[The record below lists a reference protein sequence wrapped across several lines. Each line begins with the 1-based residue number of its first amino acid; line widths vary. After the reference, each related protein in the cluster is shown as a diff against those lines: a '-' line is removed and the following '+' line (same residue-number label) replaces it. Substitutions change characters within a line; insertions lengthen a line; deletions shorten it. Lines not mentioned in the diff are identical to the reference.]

1 MTNTPKQAE
10 AGAVPAFAV
19 SSLDALN
26 LGKLAAAGV
35 WCALRHPVTGAP
47 LVTPEGA
54 PIRLKL
60 AGMDAPVARAAADRL
75 SALPKDAPAADLQT
89 ALRQQVIDC
98 TLDWEG
104 VPLEF
109 SPANVAAFYEAWD
122 WAEGQALE
130 TIAARDRYLGN

>member
-1 MTNTPKQAE
+1 MTTSPKAE
-10 AGAVPAFAV
+10 VGAAPAFAV

-60 AGMDAPVARAAADRL
+60 AGMDAPVAKAAAARL
-75 SALPKDAPAADLQT
+75 SALPKDAPTAELEA

-98 TLDWEG
+98 TLEWEG

-109 SPANVAAFYEAWD
+109 SPANVAAFYAAWD

>member
-1 MTNTPKQAE
+1 MPTPQDAE
-10 AGAVPAFAV
+10 AGAVPDFAV

-54 PIRLKL
+54 AIRLKL
-60 AGMDAPVARAAADRL
+60 AGMDAPHAKAAAARL
-75 SALPKDAPAADLQT
+75 AALPKDAPPADLEA

-98 TLDWEG
+98 TLGWEG
-104 VPLEF
+104 VPLDF
-109 SPANVAAFYEAWD
+109 TPATVAQLYDAWE
-122 WAEGQALE
+122 WAVGQALE
-130 TIAARDRYLGN
+130 AIADRDRYLGN

>member
-1 MTNTPKQAE
+1 MPTPQDAE

-54 PIRLKL
+54 AIRLKL
-60 AGMDAPVARAAADRL
+60 AGMDAPHAKAAAARL
-75 SALPKDAPAADLQT
+75 AADLAST
-89 ALRQQVIDC
+89 AR
-98 TLDWEG
+98 
-104 VPLEF
+104 
-109 SPANVAAFYEAWD
+109 SRAVAMP
-122 WAEGQALE
+122 GG
-130 TIAARDRYLGN
+130 TSMH

>member
-1 MTNTPKQAE
+1 MTISEQAK
-10 AGAVPAFAV
+10 AGTAPAFAV
-19 SSLDALN
+19 ASLDALN

-35 WCALRHPVTGAP
+35 WCALQHPVTGAP
-47 LVTPEGA
+47 LVTPDGA

-60 AGMDAPVARAAADRL
+60 AGMDAPVAKAAAARL
-75 SALPKDAPAADLQT
+75 SALPKDAPTAALLS
-89 ALRQQVIDC
+89 ALRQQVVDC

-109 SPANVAAFYEAWD
+109 SPGNVVAFFEAWD
-122 WAEGQALE
+122 WAEAQALD